1 VNDQETAGF
10 REAYVA
16 YLTALL
22 SGDTLRR
29 LHAEERAVVAPPR
42 TESLRRQLVAQM
54 GADGW
59 LGVGFPEEL
68 GGRPGTNLDQVALI
82 EESERLGAPLP
93 LITLMTVAPTLLK
106 FGTDEQRDRY
116 LRPVLQG
123 RAEFA
128 IGYTEPSAG
137 TDLASLR
144 TRAEIDGDRLVINGS
159 KIFTSYADLADY
171 IWLAVR
177 TDSDAEKHAGLSIVI
192 VPTDTPGVSVT
203 TINTLAE
210 HRTTATFYDN
220 VVVPVANVV
229 GEIGGG
235 WRLMTS
241 QLNRERLAMAARVE
255 AARGLLRDVVDWA
268 AHTEVGGHVLAEQ
281 PWARTSLA
289 DAFVR
294 LSTARLF
301 VERVARAETPDR
313 VEASMA
319 KAYGTE
325 AVLEALRLMLEVSGN
340 AGLVRGEDAM
350 LGGRLEHAYRRAV
363 INTFGGGTNEIQR
376 QMIAHFGLG
385 LPRSQ

>member
-192 VPTDTPGVSVT
+192 VPIDTPGVSVT

-325 AVLEALRLMLEVSGN
+325 AVLEALRLMLEVTGN

-385 LPRSQ
+385 LPRSL

>member
-1 VNDQETAGF
+1 MNAQETAGF
-10 REAYVA
+10 RDAYVA
-16 YLTALL
+16 YLNSLL
-22 SGDTLRR
+22 AGDTLRL
-29 LHAEERAVVAPPR
+29 LHDEERSATAPPR
-42 TESLRRQLVAQM
+42 TESLRRKLIARM
-54 GADGW
+54 GAAGW

-68 GGRPGTNLDQVALI
+68 GGRPGTNLDQVALV

-93 LITLMTVAPTLLK
+93 LITLMTVAPTLLQY
-106 FGTDEQRDRY
+106 GTDEQRERY
-116 LRPVLQG
+116 LRPVLRG
-123 RAEFA
+123 HVEFA

-144 TRAEIDGDRLVINGS
+144 TRAEIRGDELVINGS
-159 KIFTSYADLADY
+159 KIFTSNADLADY

-177 TDSDAEKHAGLSIVI
+177 TDPDAEKHAGISIVI
-192 VPTDTPGVSVT
+192 VPVDTPGVSVT

-220 VVVPVANVV
+220 VVVPVSNLV
-229 GEIGGG
+229 GGLGGG

-255 AARGLLRDVVDWA
+255 AARGLLRDVIDWA
-268 AHTEVGGHVLAEQ
+268 SRTPVGNGVLAEQ

-289 DAFVR
+289 DAYVR
-294 LSTARLF
+294 LSAARLF

-350 LGGRLEHAYRRAV
+350 LSGRLEHAYRRAV

-376 QMIAHFGLG
+376 QIIASSGLD
-385 LPRSQ
+385 LPRAL